1 MPLETAHSFFHPS
14 LSTQHQFQHQSHQR
28 SPSDNVMAAPSLPS
42 PSSPS
47 SFSSSAGNSQSIVS
61 PPLTPASWH
70 PTPSPI
76 TTNIHNPIRSTRTPI
91 LLDQPLSK
99 MPPSN
104 SRGPTKP
111 LTLLHQYQQTG
122 SYTQHAINSS
132 SSISGSAQS
141 SPHTPQTPLF
151 RSHHHISSL
160 PSPPLSSVEPPSSV
174 FFPRSPSQER
184 CEALEAEISTL
195 KLRLKRSEQSSKR
208 MSLFQPSTL
217 SSSLADFQ
225 PSQPPQSIMAQ
236 YESTLS
242 QLEDTKRELDDVRVS
257 LALKEEHIRQ
267 LETIVQDQERKLD
280 GFLSERE
287 ALSLEMKENF
297 KENAELQKRLQETTD
312 KVGRLQLENR
322 QLIEQVQE
330 LRTKTPEAQTQ
341 SQTQIVKSIDSNCS
355 KSSESNDVPKL
366 EKEASKHRI
375 EVDRLQ
381 NVVLMMSSRHV
392 QVQTQL
398 TFFQQQA
405 QRLQQQ
411 LNQYKEAANVVVP
424 TDHRDNNKAHVPHSR
439 QGSTSSPVKNNN
451 SMMMC
456 DSTLSSLLASVAT
469 VAATSHSYNSKRSK
483 PSRRFT
489 VNAPRKDNE
498 LTLEQRKCE
507 FLMDQIAVL
516 QRGYDSLRQE
526 KVTLELQLDL
536 MQRQHQYHQ
545 QQRQKRRE
553 SQQQQRRSS
562 QAGQEQSSALSK
574 ALAIMVASSKETN
587 LLSAIPSIPLLP
599 TISAAEQEQ
608 EKARIQHELEQAQIR
623 AQKEA
628 EEREVQRL
636 AAKAAAEEAER
647 EAIRLRRQKSIHL
660 KETLASLEAKVD
672 RSESARAIR
681 FSDSEELKHLEHLRL
696 LNEQQEQQRQQQQQQ
711 QKSSWEGINIF
722 QNAVAARASRGFMSP
737 FKQHHRSSS
746 STLLSS
752 PSPAASPSP
761 LSAVTTPSPS
771 SASSASSPSLH
782 PSHDKQQQRNRP
794 ANYTPNHH
802 LQANSRSRPTYTL
815 NIEQCSCC
823 LGSIIEL

>member
-1 MPLETAHSFFHPS
+1 
-14 LSTQHQFQHQSHQR
+14 
-28 SPSDNVMAAPSLPS
+28 
-42 PSSPS
+42 
-47 SFSSSAGNSQSIVS
+47 
-61 PPLTPASWH
+61 
-70 PTPSPI
+70 
-76 TTNIHNPIRSTRTPI
+76 
-91 LLDQPLSK
+91 

-184 CEALEAEISTL
+184 S
-195 KLRLKRSEQSSKR
+195 
-208 MSLFQPSTL
+208 
-217 SSSLADFQ
+217 DFQ

-330 LRTKTPEAQTQ
+330 LRTKTPEAQNTV
-341 SQTQIVKSIDSNCS
+341 TDTNCQV
-355 KSSESNDVPKL
+355 NR
-366 EKEASKHRI
+366 H
-375 EVDRLQ
+375 
-381 NVVLMMSSRHV
+381 SRHV

-469 VAATSHSYNSKRSK
+469 VAATSI
-483 PSRRFT
+483 
-489 VNAPRKDNE
+489 
-498 LTLEQRKCE
+498 LIIQRKCE

-623 AQKEA
+623 AQK
-628 EEREVQRL
+628 RQR
-636 AAKAAAEEAER
+636 K
-647 EAIRLRRQKSIHL
+647 
-660 KETLASLEAKVD
+660 
-672 RSESARAIR
+672 ESARAIR

-761 LSAVTTPSPS
+761 LSAVTTPALHQHRQHHRHHCILLMTSSSSEIGLQIIPEPP
-771 SASSASSPSLH
+771 SASQFSLSSNLYPH
-782 PSHDKQQQRNRP
+782 
-794 ANYTPNHH
+794 
-802 LQANSRSRPTYTL
+802 
-815 NIEQCSCC
+815 IEQCSCC

>member
-1 MPLETAHSFFHPS
+1 
-14 LSTQHQFQHQSHQR
+14 HQFQHQSHQR

-47 SFSSSAGNSQSIVS
+47 SFSSSAGNSQSI
-61 PPLTPASWH
+61 
-70 PTPSPI
+70 
-76 TTNIHNPIRSTRTPI
+76 
-91 LLDQPLSK
+91 
-99 MPPSN
+99 
-104 SRGPTKP
+104 
-111 LTLLHQYQQTG
+111 TG

-208 MSLFQPSTL
+208 MSLFHL
-217 SSSLADFQ
+217 NA

-242 QLEDTKRELDDVRVS
+242 QLEDTKRELDD
-257 LALKEEHIRQ
+257 

-330 LRTKTPEAQTQ
+330 LRTKTPEAQNTV
-341 SQTQIVKSIDSNCS
+341 TDTNWITTKRMYHILVK
-355 KSSESNDVPKL
+355 
-366 EKEASKHRI
+366 
-375 EVDRLQ
+375 DRHHPQ
-381 NVVLMMSSRHV
+381 
-392 QVQTQL
+392 
-398 TFFQQQA
+398 
-405 QRLQQQ
+405 
-411 LNQYKEAANVVVP
+411 
-424 TDHRDNNKAHVPHSR
+424 
-439 QGSTSSPVKNNN
+439 
-451 SMMMC
+451 
-456 DSTLSSLLASVAT
+456 
-469 VAATSHSYNSKRSK
+469 
-483 PSRRFT
+483 
-489 VNAPRKDNE
+489 
-498 LTLEQRKCE
+498 
-507 FLMDQIAVL
+507 
-516 QRGYDSLRQE
+516 
-526 KVTLELQLDL
+526 
-536 MQRQHQYHQ
+536 
-545 QQRQKRRE
+545 
-553 SQQQQRRSS
+553 
-562 QAGQEQSSALSK
+562 
-574 ALAIMVASSKETN
+574 ASSD
-587 LLSAIPSIPLLP
+587 PSP
-599 TISAAEQEQ
+599 
-608 EKARIQHELEQAQIR
+608 
-623 AQKEA
+623 KEA
-628 EEREVQRL
+628 EERE
-636 AAKAAAEEAER
+636 AAAEEAER

-761 LSAVTTPSPS
+761 LSA
-771 SASSASSPSLH
+771 
-782 PSHDKQQQRNRP
+782 
-794 ANYTPNHH
+794 
-802 LQANSRSRPTYTL
+802 
-815 NIEQCSCC
+815 CSCC